1 MCSFLDALWHALN
14 QLYLNGLDP
23 VLRQRVF
30 VLAPACLPHDPT
42 PGEEAYQDARGAVLK
57 AVG

>member
-1 MCSFLDALWHALN
+1 
-14 QLYLNGLDP
+14 

-30 VLAPACLPHDPT
+30 VLAPTCLPHDPT
-42 PGEEAYQDARGAVLK
+42 PGEEAYQGAREAVLK